1 MSIAC
6 ERDEPLKRTC
16 FDILHRPPFLRL
28 PHDKKQESRVIWLMG
43 VIAMRHYVK
52 FVPVLGNGKRE
63 TNSDAPMRIDG
74 SFGYAFRLPPFVV

>member
-1 MSIAC
+1 
-6 ERDEPLKRTC
+6 
-16 FDILHRPPFLRL
+16 
-28 PHDKKQESRVIWLMG
+28 MG

-52 FVPVLGNGKRE
+52 FVPDLGNGKRE